1 MATVADVSR
10 TASELKDQ
18 TIALRREFHQHPELA
33 YEEVDTAARIVSRL
47 QALGLQVES
56 GIGVTGV
63 LAFLEGARPGK
74 TVLIRADMDAL
85 PMPEEPADRPHR
97 SQIENRNHACGHDM
111 NMALAVATAEV
122 LARHRDQISGQ
133 VAFVFQP
140 GDEPQT
146 GAKRMIDDGLWDKVS
161 PDYVITHHP
170 TPEAEAGKVVIP
182 DTVWCSMDIQKLTI
196 KGNPGW
202 FGRRQDAVD
211 AALIASQLM
220 NALYPAMLGGGS
232 ALQPVY
238 FNVSGMQGKG
248 MAPGLAMGEAELQL
262 TLWLYDKEL
271 RDRLMERMHAII
283 DSTVKAMGGTYEIES
298 LHSLPPAVNSPEVIG
313 VVEDIARELVGEGN
327 VIRQWRNVFP
337 DDSALFL
344 EKAPGCM
351 FLLGTNNAAKGIDKM
366 WHQPGFDIDEET
378 LPLGVSIM
386 AQATLNLLAR

>member
-1 MATVADVSR
+1 
-10 TASELKDQ
+10 
-18 TIALRREFHQHPELA
+18 
-33 YEEVDTAARIVSRL
+33 
-47 QALGLQVES
+47 
-56 GIGVTGV
+56 
-63 LAFLEGARPGK
+63 
-74 TVLIRADMDAL
+74 
-85 PMPEEPADRPHR
+85 
-97 SQIENRNHACGHDM
+97 
-111 NMALAVATAEV
+111 
-122 LARHRDQISGQ
+122 
-133 VAFVFQP
+133 
-140 GDEPQT
+140 
-146 GAKRMIDDGLWDKVS
+146 
-161 PDYVITHHP
+161 THHP